1 MYSVG
6 ISVFYFIQLTLRRLY
21 RLRRVVFGV
30 RGDFVVVFVA
40 TISAVGFVVAV
51 VFIVVVANVV
61 DIVDNNVELLKTT
74 STLFSDIDGIVTIE
88 TLTSLKRFK
97 WKSNCASAKKYI
109 FFFNLESHIAHKREC
124 L

>member
-1 MYSVG
+1 M
-6 ISVFYFIQLTLRRLY
+6 
-21 RLRRVVFGV
+21 FGV

-40 TISAVGFVVAV
+40 TISAVGLVVVV

-97 WKSNCASAKKYI
+97 WKSNCASAKKNT
-109 FFFNLESHIAHKREC
+109 FF
-124 L
+124 